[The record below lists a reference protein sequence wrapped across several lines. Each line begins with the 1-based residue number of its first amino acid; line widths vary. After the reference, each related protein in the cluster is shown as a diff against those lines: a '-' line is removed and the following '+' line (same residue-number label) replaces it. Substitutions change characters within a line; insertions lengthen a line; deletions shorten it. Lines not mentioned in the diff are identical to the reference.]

1 MNSEGT
7 TVSTPQ
13 AAATGSEESA
23 PRINTVAGTGVA
35 GFKGDNELAVAAQL
49 NRPYGIALDST
60 GSLYFSDYNNH
71 RVRKIS
77 TDGKVSTV
85 AGAGAGYRG
94 DGGPAASALLN
105 CPREV
110 AVDAGGSV
118 YVTDAANHRVR
129 LITPDGKIDTVAGT
143 GVAGFSGDG
152 GPASKAQLNYPLGV
166 AVDSTGA
173 LYISD
178 HSNNRVRKVSTDGKI
193 STVAGTGV
201 AGYKGDDGPA
211 ASAQL
216 NRPYALAVDDADI
229 LYITDGNNHRV
240 RKVASDGTISTVVGK
255 GTAGFSGDGGLA
267 TSAQLNLPLGV
278 VVDSA
283 GTLYIS
289 DYNNHRVRKVTPDGQ
304 ITTLAGKGTAGF
316 GGDDGPAAAAQL
328 NNPFG
333 LAVDCVDTL
342 YIADHLNNRI
352 RKIASQ
358 RMAGLPDS
366 GTVVSWANVRSRL
379 RMGVL
384 RESTKDGAEIH
395 QSLSSSRA
403 HQQWR
408 LIATGQDGGDILYRI
423 ENLRSGKVLEVVGG
437 GTADGA
443 VVVQRAYEGNGADH
457 QQWRLI
463 PVGSVADTPRVY
475 EIANRNSGLLLRVDT
490 NAPAVV
496 KQYGAQ
502 GDHRDRQWQL
512 LPV

>member
-1 MNSEGT
+1 M
-7 TVSTPQ
+7 STAQ
-13 AAATGSEESA
+13 TEAGGESFE
-23 PRINTVAGTGVA
+23 PEISTVAGTGGA
-35 GFKGDNELAVAAQL
+35 GFKGDNEPAVAAQL

-77 TDGKVSTV
+77 TDGKISTV

-94 DGGPAASALLN
+94 DDGPAASALLN

-110 AVDAGGSV
+110 AVDAAGNV
-118 YVTDAANHRVR
+118 YLTDAANHRVR
-129 LITPDGKIDTVAGT
+129 VITTDGKISTVAGT
-143 GVAGFSGDG
+143 GTAGFGGDG
-152 GPASKAQLNYPLGV
+152 GPAAKAQLNYPLGV

-178 HSNNRVRKVSTDGKI
+178 HANNRVRKISTDGKI
-193 STVAGTGV
+193 STVAGTGT
-201 AGYKGDDGPA
+201 AGFKGDDGPA

-216 NRPYALAVDDADI
+216 NRPYALAVNGADI

-240 RKVASDGTISTVVGK
+240 RKVAADGTISTVAGK
-255 GTAGFSGDGGLA
+255 GTAGFSGDGGPA

-316 GGDDGPAAAAQL
+316 GGDGGPAAAAQL

-342 YIADHLNNRI
+342 YIADHVNNRI
-352 RKIASQ
+352 RKVASE
-358 RMAGLPDS
+358 RMAGLPES

-395 QSLSSSRA
+395 QALTSPRS
-403 HQQWR
+403 HQRWR
-408 LIATGQDGGDILYRI
+408 LIAAGQEGGDILYRI

-437 GTADGA
+437 GTVDGA
-443 VVVQRAYEGNGADH
+443 VVAQRAYEGSEAEH

-463 PVGSVADTPRVY
+463 PVGSVTDTPRVY

-490 NAPAVV
+490 NAPTVI

>member
-1 MNSEGT
+1 M
-7 TVSTPQ
+7 STAQ
-13 AAATGSEESA
+13 TEAGGESFD
-23 PRINTVAGTGVA
+23 PEISTVAGTGVA
-35 GFKGDNELAVAAQL
+35 GFKGDNELAVTAQL

-77 TDGKVSTV
+77 TDGKISTV

-94 DGGPAASALLN
+94 DNGPAVSAQLN

-110 AVDAGGSV
+110 AVDAAGSV
-118 YVTDAANHRVR
+118 YITDAANHRVR
-129 LITPDGKIDTVAGT
+129 VITTDGKINTVVGT
-143 GVAGFSGDG
+143 GTAGFSGDG
-152 GPASKAQLNYPLGV
+152 GPAGKAQLNYPLGV
-166 AVDSTGA
+166 VVDSTGI

-178 HSNNRVRKVSTDGKI
+178 HGNHRVRKISTDGKI

-201 AGYKGDDGPA
+201 AGFKGDDGPA

-216 NRPYALAVDDADI
+216 NGPYALAVNDADI

-240 RKVASDGTISTVVGK
+240 RKVAADGNISTVAGK
-255 GTAGFSGDGGLA
+255 GTAGFSGDGGPA

-283 GTLYIS
+283 GTLHIS
-289 DYNNHRVRKVTPDGQ
+289 DYNNHRVRRVAPDGE

-316 GGDDGPAAAAQL
+316 GGDGGPAAAAQL

-342 YIADHLNNRI
+342 YIADHLNNRV
-352 RKIASQ
+352 RKVASEKT
-358 RMAGLPDS
+358 AGLPES

-395 QSLSSSRA
+395 QSLSSPRS
-403 HQQWR
+403 HQRWR
-408 LIATGQDGGDILYRI
+408 LIASGQDDGDVLYRI
-423 ENLRSGKVLEVVGG
+423 ENVRSGKVLEVVGG
-437 GTADGA
+437 GTLDGA
-443 VVVQRAYEGNGADH
+443 VVAQRAYEGSDAEH

-463 PVGSVADTPRVY
+463 PVGSVTETPRVY

-490 NAPAVV
+490 NAPTVI

>member
-1 MNSEGT
+1 MTMSSARTEAG
-7 TVSTPQ
+7 
-13 AAATGSEESA
+13 GESFV
-23 PRINTVAGTGVA
+23 PKISTVAGTGVA
-35 GFKGDNELAVAAQL
+35 GFKGDDEPAVTAQL
-49 NRPYGIALDST
+49 NRPYGIALDGT
-60 GSLYFSDYNNH
+60 GNLYFSDYNNH
-71 RVRKIS
+71 RVRKVS
-77 TDGKVSTV
+77 TDGKISTV

-94 DGGPAASALLN
+94 DNGPAVSAQLN

-110 AVDAGGSV
+110 AVDAAGSV
-118 YVTDAANHRVR
+118 YITDAANHRVR
-129 LITPDGKIDTVAGT
+129 VITPDGKISTIAGT
-143 GVAGFSGDG
+143 GAAGFSGDG
-152 GPASKAQLNYPLGV
+152 GPADKAQLNYPLGV
-166 AVDSTGA
+166 AVDSTGT

-178 HSNNRVRKVSTDGKI
+178 HANNRVRRIGADGKI
-193 STVAGTGV
+193 STVAGTGA
-201 AGYKGDDGPA
+201 AGFKGDDGPA

-216 NRPYALAVDDADI
+216 NRPYAVAVDSAGI

-240 RKVASDGTISTVVGK
+240 RKVAADGTISTVAGK
-255 GTAGFSGDGGLA
+255 GAAGFSGDGGPA

-278 VVDSA
+278 VVDST
-283 GTLYIS
+283 GVLYIS
-289 DYNNHRVRKVTPDGQ
+289 DYHNHRVRKVTPDGE
-304 ITTLAGKGTAGF
+304 ITTFAGKGAAGF
-316 GGDDGPAAAAQL
+316 GGDGEPAAAAQL

-342 YIADHLNNRI
+342 YIADHLNNRV
-352 RKIASQ
+352 RKVASEKL
-358 RMAGLPDS
+358 AGLPES

-395 QSLSSSRA
+395 QALASPRA
-403 HQQWR
+403 HQRWR
-408 LIATGQDGGDILYRI
+408 LIVSGQDDGEVLYRI

-443 VVVQRAYEGNGADH
+443 VVAQRAYEGSGADH
-457 QQWRLI
+457 QLWRLI
-463 PVGSVADTPRVY
+463 PVGSGADAPRAY

-490 NAPAVV
+490 NAPTVV

>member
-1 MNSEGT
+1 M
-7 TVSTPQ
+7 STAQ
-13 AAATGSEESA
+13 TEAVGDGFA
-23 PRINTVAGTGVA
+23 PEISTVAGTGVA

-49 NRPYGIALDST
+49 NRPYGIALDSS

-71 RVRKIS
+71 RVRRIS
-77 TDGKVSTV
+77 TDGKISTV
-85 AGAGAGYRG
+85 AGGAPGYRG
-94 DGGPAASALLN
+94 DNGPAVSAQLN

-110 AVDAGGSV
+110 AVDAAGSV
-118 YVTDAANHRVR
+118 YITDAANHRVR
-129 LITPDGKIDTVAGT
+129 VITTDGKISTVAGT
-143 GVAGFSGDG
+143 GTAGFSGDG
-152 GPASKAQLNYPLGV
+152 GPAAGAQLNYPLGV

-178 HSNNRVRKVSTDGKI
+178 HGNHRVRKISTDGKI
-193 STVAGTGV
+193 STIAGTGV
-201 AGYKGDDGPA
+201 AGFKGDDGPA

-216 NRPYALAVDDADI
+216 NRPYALAVNDADL
-229 LYITDGNNHRV
+229 LYITDGDNHRV
-240 RKVASDGTISTVVGK
+240 RMIAADGSISTVAGK
-255 GTAGFSGDGGLA
+255 GTAGFSGDGGPA

-289 DYNNHRVRKVTPDGQ
+289 DYNNHRVRKVTPDGE

-316 GGDDGPAAAAQL
+316 GGDGGPAAAAQL
-328 NNPFG
+328 TNPFG

-342 YIADHLNNRI
+342 YIADHLNNRV
-352 RKIASQ
+352 RKVTSEKT
-358 RMAGLPDS
+358 AGLPES

-379 RMGVL
+379 RVGVL
-384 RESTKDGAEIH
+384 RESTKDGAEVH
-395 QSLSSSRA
+395 QALASPRA

-408 LIATGQDGGDILYRI
+408 LIAAGQEDGEVLYRM
-423 ENLRSGKVLEVVGG
+423 ENVRSGKVLEVVGG
-437 GTADGA
+437 GTVEGA
-443 VVVQRAYEGNGADH
+443 VVAQRAYEGSDADH

-463 PVGSVADTPRVY
+463 PVGSVTDTPRVY

-490 NAPAVV
+490 NAPTVV
-496 KQYGAQ
+496 RQYAAQ